1 MYPHR
6 LFLPQV
12 LISGGYAL
20 RRVRLFHRYNFR
32 FLLLCIPGLL
42 NPGLYPVFRLHPV
55 FHLYLV
61 FHLHPVSLSRL
72 PRHLLFLVIS
82 SFSFSSCFLILQISF
97 ILVPQKPKGITFS
110 FETASQKELWI
121 IWVVRLR
128 FHVCPVF
135 QSHFYMISG
144 HCHKTTGKYRKQCN
158 KKDHIQQTSAFP
170 AITMKA
176 IRLYS
181 RFHLSHPLHPPNIHK
196 QKKAGSS
203 GSILSPPL

>member
-1 MYPHR
+1 M
-6 LFLPQV
+6 
-12 LISGGYAL
+12 
-20 RRVRLFHRYNFR
+20 
-32 FLLLCIPGLL
+32 PG
-42 NPGLYPVFRLHPV
+42 
-55 FHLYLV
+55 
-61 FHLHPVSLSRL
+61 
-72 PRHLLFLVIS
+72 
-82 SFSFSSCFLILQISF
+82 
-97 ILVPQKPKGITFS
+97 
-110 FETASQKELWI
+110 
-121 IWVVRLR
+121 
-128 FHVCPVF
+128 F

-203 GSILSPPL
+203 GSILSLLYKGLLSQKLPFETVYQKIQPDLILFLSTQS